1 MSIPPRHRR
10 DIKPSGD
17 YSLRPESAALLE
29 GIVSSQDLLE
39 LAAVLLEHV
48 LEGVVAALLED
59 AVPMPCRG
67 GPNLLADYRIA
78 RLVEL
83 ARDVVGLAAGLAR
96 RIINSFLAV
105 AAGAAQ
111 LLPLDIRPVLERSLA
126 QLDDDAAARHAV
138 GTFRGSMFPPR
149 AFLRNR

>member
-1 MSIPPRHRR
+1 MYAIAATLNL
-10 DIKPSGD
+10 D
-17 YSLRPESAALLE
+17 YSPRPESNSFSLRGLFRRR
-29 GIVSSQDLLE
+29 ISSSLPPC
-39 LAAVLLEHV
+39 V

-67 GPNLLADYRIA
+67 GADLFSDYRIA

-83 ARDVVGLAAGLAR
+83 ARDVIGLAAGLAR

-111 LLPLDIRPVLERSLA
+111 LLPLDTTTRPPATLYEHFA
-126 QLDDDAAARHAV
+126 
-138 GTFRGSMFPPR
+138 GSMFPPR